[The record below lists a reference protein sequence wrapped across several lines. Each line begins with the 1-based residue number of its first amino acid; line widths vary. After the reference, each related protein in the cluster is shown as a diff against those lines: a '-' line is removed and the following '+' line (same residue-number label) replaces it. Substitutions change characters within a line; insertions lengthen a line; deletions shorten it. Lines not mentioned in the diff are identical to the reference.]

1 MSKLTQLRDAI
12 SEGKKP
18 SAEKLQAALE
28 KAQGSLSNAITTARA
43 QVQRVLVMYQG
54 DDTSD
59 AMQSLGK
66 DAKKALDSF
75 TKAYAALTKAQEDL
89 RDAFNQAA
97 K

>member
-1 MSKLTQLRDAI
+1 MSKLTQLRDAL

-18 SAEKLQAALE
+18 STEKLQAALE
-28 KAQGSLSNAITTARA
+28 KAQGATSNALTTAKA
-43 QVQRVLVMYQG
+43 QVQRVLAMYQG

-66 DAKKALDSF
+66 DAKKALGSF
-75 TKAYAALTKAQEDL
+75 TRAYEALTKAQEDL
-89 RDAFNQAA
+89 RDAFNQAS